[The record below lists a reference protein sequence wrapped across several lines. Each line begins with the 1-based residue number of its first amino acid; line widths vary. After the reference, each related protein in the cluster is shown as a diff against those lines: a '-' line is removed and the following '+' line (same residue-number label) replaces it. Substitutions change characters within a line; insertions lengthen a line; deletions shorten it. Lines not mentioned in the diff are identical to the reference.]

1 MSDTPSD
8 PPEITSEPV
17 RRRSMLTALL
27 AEAAP
32 LDLRILGRVLIQAAA
47 VGAAAGLLAAAFF
60 WALAMGEELCL
71 ELLAGYT
78 PLRAAGEMEGKIG
91 HTIPFRPWML
101 VFLPAAGALIGS
113 LLTRKLAPECE
124 GAGED
129 AVISSFHEDT
139 QRFGWRVIW
148 VKPLATVATLATGGS
163 GGREGPVAQ
172 IGAAVG
178 TTLARYFRLSE
189 RERRILLVAGSAAGV
204 AAVFRTPLG
213 ASLLAVEVLYRDDF
227 EADAL
232 VPSVL
237 ASVVAYSVFISLFG
251 EATLFATAPDYPFI
265 PGQLPLY
272 GLLAVVLAIAAAA
285 YVRTLRAVARLSGR
299 LPAWSRAAVGG
310 LVVGAMATTAILL
323 FSPGLGLGI
332 LGGGYGAAQVAITG
346 ADWLPEGGG
355 GVQVLLALAV
365 AKLVAS
371 SCTIGT
377 RGSAGVFGPS
387 LAIGA
392 LVGGAF
398 GRLLQLVL
406 DNPDID
412 PGAFALV
419 GMGTFWGGVAH
430 APLAALVIVC
440 EMCGSYDLLVLL
452 MLAGGIAFV
461 VLRRFTIYPSQRNS
475 KRDSE
480 AHPKNP
486 LRLLQQV
493 TVGGVM
499 ARGRPFVSFGPGT
512 PMTQVVR
519 EVAEQTWQSSFPIV
533 NDDGTFIGLITPE
546 ALRILAA
553 EHDIE
558 PWTVAVD
565 AMSPPVMARQGED
578 LRAVS
583 ERFIESGLRE
593 LPVVDGEDRI
603 VGMIDEAEIAK
614 TYLQITR
621 TPPPG

>member
-1 MSDTPSD
+1 
-8 PPEITSEPV
+8 
-17 RRRSMLTALL
+17 MLTALL

-32 LDLRILGRVLIQAAA
+32 LDLRILGRMLIQAAA
-47 VGAAAGLLAAAFF
+47 VGAAAGILAAGFF
-60 WALAMGEELCL
+60 WALAVGEELCL

-78 PLRAAGEMEGKIG
+78 PLRAAGEMEGKIR
-91 HTIPFRPWML
+91 HNVPFRPWLL
-101 VFLPAAGALIGS
+101 VLLPAAGALFGS
-113 LLTRKLAPECE
+113 LLTRHVAPECE

-148 VKPLATVATLATGGS
+148 VKPLATLVTLATGGA
-163 GGREGPVAQ
+163 GGREGPIAQ

-178 TTLARYFRLSE
+178 TTLASYFRLSE

-204 AAVFRTPLG
+204 AAIFRTPLG

-265 PGQLPLY
+265 PSQLPLY
-272 GLLAVVLAIAAAA
+272 GLLAVVVATAAAA
-285 YVRTLRAVARLSGR
+285 YVRTLRGVERLARR

-310 LVVGAMATTAILL
+310 LVVGAMATTAVML

-332 LGGGYGAAQVAITG
+332 LGGGYGAAQVAIAG

-377 RGSAGVFGPS
+377 RASVGVFGPS

-398 GRLLQLVL
+398 GRLVQLVL
-406 DNPDID
+406 DNPNID

-430 APLAALVIVC
+430 APLAALIIVC
-440 EMCGSYDLLVLL
+440 EMCGSYDLLVPL

-461 VLRRFTIYPSQRNS
+461 ALRRFTLYPSQRKS
-475 KRDSE
+475 QRDTE
-480 AHPKNP
+480 AHPKHP

-493 TVGGVM
+493 TVGSVM
-499 ARGRPFVSFGPGT
+499 VHGRPFVSFGPGV
-512 PMTQVVR
+512 PMTKVIHD
-519 EVAEQTWQSSFPIV
+519 VAEQSWQSSFPIV
-533 NDDGTFIGLITPE
+533 DDHDKIIGLITPE

-558 PWTVAVD
+558 PWTVAMD
-565 AMSPPVMARQGED
+565 AMSPPVTARQDED

-583 ERFIESGLRE
+583 ERFVSHGLGE
-593 LPVVDGEDRI
+593 LPVVDGEGRI
-603 VGMIDEAEIAK
+603 VGMLDEAQIAK

-621 TPPPG
+621 APLTQD